1 MKKYIKI
8 LCIILVVFLLGFINV
23 FYQNNNLTFLSSKD
37 KEELMEI
44 LNIKEA
50 DSFYPIRKKWS
61 STGFHGSDPNYYE
74 IVFEISIE
82 DYERNK
88 LNYQEISYYEVL
100 IDCHYKEKKDKNT
113 YTCILRVS
121 NLYNEELF
129 DKLDEKFME

>member
-1 MKKYIKI
+1 MKEKYIKI
-8 LCIILVVFLLGFINV
+8 LCLVLGVFLLGVINA
-23 FYQNNNLTFLSSKD
+23 FYKNNNLIFLSSKD

-44 LNIKEA
+44 LKIEEA
-50 DSFYPIRKKWS
+50 DSFYPIRKKRC

-74 IVFEISIE
+74 IIFEISIK
-82 DYERNK
+82 DYEKNK

-121 NLYNEELF
+121 DFCNEELF
-129 DKLDEKFME
+129 YRLANL